1 MIDINNFNLDIYN
14 LHKEDFLSSNEE
26 VIIRFFL
33 IENNNLILV
42 QFISDNNLNS
52 AFFNVSDLQRIPK
65 EARYREYHGKEM
77 REVIE
82 EYSLI
87 ETIKVDFETGDE
99 SIVGKVFKEN
109 KIVYECCYSRYSDS
123 IEPTLWE
130 LFQISENRK
139 VKSELRLEEDVLR
152 FQKMIFLEKV
162 EFLRSKFRSIYKTRW
177 ELGIAPEECFLDKQE
192 IVKYSAVLD
201 FKSALKEVLDLE
213 KELTGKSVL
222 EMYSNIIAQG
232 DN

>member
-1 MIDINNFNLDIYN
+1 MVGINNFNLDIYN
-14 LHKEDFLSSNEE
+14 LHKGDFVSSNGE

-33 IENNNLILV
+33 VENNSLILV
-42 QFISDNNLNS
+42 QFILENSLNS
-52 AFFNVSDLQRIPK
+52 VFFNVSGLQRIPK
-65 EARYREYHGKEM
+65 EVRYREYHGKEVK
-77 REVIE
+77 EDIA

-87 ETIKVDFETGDE
+87 ETIEVNLETGDE
-99 SIVGKVFKEN
+99 SIAGKVLKEN
-109 KIVYECCYSRYSDS
+109 EIVYECCYGRYLDS

-130 LFQISENRK
+130 RFKISEQRK
-139 VKSELRLEEDVLR
+139 VKSGLRLEEDVLR
-152 FQKMIFLEKV
+152 FQKMTFREKV

-192 IVKYSAVLD
+192 IVKYSANLD
-201 FKSALKEVLDLE
+201 FKNALKEVLDLE